1 MKKIITAFSLTAMVG
16 LGFLGYKNT
25 PIDKLLDTED
35 TNEKTYIVQVAGN
48 ITGTEEEKALA
59 EKNRKQVLSEL
70 ALKLGADSYEVTDVY
85 DMVYNGFAIKTS
97 EYNAD
102 ILKKT
107 LNVSEVAQSHTY
119 ALPTGEEDHTV
130 TFNADGTTTIK
141 EQKLTNYSAETMH
154 ARASDVKDA
163 TGVESKGGEGVTIGI
178 LDTGLFMNQVEGTST
193 RTALEKNNT
202 YRNKINAP
210 AFVPLA
216 SGIEAKT
223 KDYFA
228 EKTSKS
234 NFTYVNSKIPFA
246 YDFAGNDNDVDPKS
260 DSQNHGTH
268 VASLAAANGED
279 FQGIAPN
286 AQLAILKVF
295 GDSSGGAN
303 DNAIIAAINEAAKLG
318 LDEINMSLGSDLVDT
333 SDSISNTAYQALK
346 GAADLGVIANISAG
360 NSGKSSFSS
369 GNYANYTTD
378 IVEGGILGSYANYD
392 ETANIV
398 ASSNPDKAFYS
409 SIMQV
414 TKDGSEVANAV
425 SYSDQVI
432 TSTTQN
438 FLQDRPLTDLLGY
451 HEVTIDAFAEGT
463 TYYTK
468 KVTGEDD
475 SQVVEYVKVKSSE
488 TFDSSK
494 TYYVQDSSVTAD
506 YIVVPGYGQ
515 SSDYDKLEAEKGEGC
530 VKGKIAVVYRGNS
543 TFVDKYEQAQLHGA
557 IACVVINNTAST
569 TFNFSM
575 DFNSHSPNIPVV
587 FVFQNSKSYWG
598 DAGQTGKVN
607 LKVNSVAIAGD
618 GNSVSSFSSDGPSSN
633 LDIGPSVSAP
643 GSQVIGAVSATA
655 SNAITGDATSTG
667 VSGLYGYENMSG
679 TSMAAPN
686 LTGAIAL
693 ALGQKKASFTG
704 DDADTKFA
712 NEKKVISAKA
722 MATADQLVDGVKE
735 AENSPRM
742 QGAGRIN
749 VTSLLTADSYVTV
762 PNASTDG
769 YENTTQSKAELK
781 NLGSLYV
788 KDGDFSNAGENYI
801 EFEYTVHNDSDK
813 AKTYQPSMSV
823 MIPKLEITTNHEQ
836 YDAEEANSKG
846 EEVGYDSSV
855 SYIKGDKNTYPTFV
869 GTPTMSVRDDTVV
882 NYDSSKMTD
891 SSTLTVPAHGSAKGT
906 AKIRIDNLSFE
917 KTWNDNGYIE
927 DFDGTLKD
935 YISKYFAAAGGTY
948 VEGYL
953 KLEETTTKKDGE
965 YDDDE
970 TLTVPYMGFYGD
982 YSVAD
987 AVEPFDFEKED
998 ALSYDN
1004 GKTIYNPNY
1013 RVYNSDL
1020 ANNFLKGLNAAY
1032 AKPKAYAGS
1041 ALSASSSKLTN
1052 DQLNSIGNF
1061 NMAPTADGSTL
1072 LSVVNIDKTEL
1083 YAGGNNSA
1091 YMHAFFYVNRNI
1103 SEGTWT
1109 IKDSTGKAVTEGKV
1123 GTLMGSS
1130 GTYYY
1135 TEDFGVIKSWLTSS
1149 ETGYEMNRG
1158 FAEIDLSKV
1167 AEGKYT
1173 LQFDFAL
1180 NGLKDA
1186 NGNHVVKSRIYT
1198 LNVDRT
1204 APTLDKIETVT
1215 NGSNTSLK
1223 VTSTGASDSIKVG
1236 TNMIAPTL
1244 VDGTKDT
1251 YTATSKLSNSVLKA
1265 DKVNITLSDYAHNS
1279 IIVMVHPSDLTFSV
1293 ASTFF
1298 TDRHDFTIEEIDP
1311 RNNMYEIS
1319 ILDKNGNPIDGTKLG
1334 AFKIYVQLAT
1344 GLSKDEVTVEL
1355 DSEET
1360 KNISYDSTTGV
1371 LTINVPKGG
1380 VSTITLS
1387 VKPAGQGG
1395 NESSSTPDSSSSVTP
1410 DTSSQPSGDSS
1421 SSSSESKK
1429 GCGGSVVAAS
1439 SVVGA
1444 LALACGALALKKK
1457 KEDK

>member
-35 TNEKTYIVQVAGN
+35 KNEKTYIVQVAGN
-48 ITGTEEEKALA
+48 ITGTDEEKELA

-70 ALKLGADSYEVTDVY
+70 ALKLGTDSYEVTDVY
-85 DMVYNGFAIKTS
+85 DTVYNGFAIKTS

-107 LNVSEVAQSHTY
+107 LNVSEVALSHTY

-141 EQKLTNYSAETMH
+141 EQKLANYSAETMH
-154 ARASDVKDA
+154 ATANDVKAA
-163 TGVESKGGEGVTIGI
+163 TGLDSKGGEGITIGI
-178 LDTGLFMNQVEGTST
+178 LDTGLFMNQVQGTAT
-193 RTALEKNNT
+193 RNSIEKDNN
-202 YRNKINAP
+202 YRNKLNAP
-210 AFVPLA
+210 AFVSLA
-216 SGIEAKT
+216 SGIEAKD
-223 KDYFA
+223 KAYFDG
-228 EKTSKS
+228 KTSKKD
-234 NFTYVNSKIPFA
+234 FTYVNSKIPFT

-295 GDSSGGAN
+295 GDSSGGAS
-303 DNAIIAAINEAAKLG
+303 DQAIIAAINEAAKLG

-333 SDSISNTAYQALK
+333 SDNISDAAYLAIK
-346 GAADLGVIANISAG
+346 NAADKGVIANISAG

-414 TKDGSEVANAV
+414 TKDGSTVSNAV

-438 FLQDRPLTDLLGY
+438 FYKDRPLTDLLGY
-451 HEVTIDAFAEGT
+451 HAVEIDGFAEGT
-463 TYYTK
+463 TYYTQR
-468 KVTGEDD
+468 VSGEGE
-475 SQVVEYVKVKSSE
+475 SQVVEYVRVKSSE
-488 TFDSSK
+488 AFDSTK

-506 YIVVPGYGQ
+506 YIVIPGYGQ
-515 SSDYDKLEAEKGEGC
+515 ASDYDKLEAEKGAGC
-530 VKGKIAVVYRGNS
+530 VDGKIAVVYRGNS

-557 IACVVINNTAST
+557 KACVVINNTAST

-575 DFNSHSPNIPVV
+575 DFNSHSPLIPVV
-587 FVFQNSKSYWG
+587 FVFQNSKSSWG

-607 LKVNSVAIAGD
+607 LQVNSVAIAGD

-633 LDIGPSVSAP
+633 LDIGPTVSAP

-655 SNAITGDATSTG
+655 SNAVTGDATSTG

-704 DDADTKFA
+704 EDAAEKFA

-735 AENSPRM
+735 SENSPRM

-749 VTSLLTADSYVTV
+749 VASLLTADSYVTV

-769 YENTTQSKAELK
+769 FENTTQSKAELK

-788 KDGDFSNAGENYI
+788 KDGDFSKTSENYI

-823 MIPKLEITTNHEQ
+823 MIPKLEISTNHEQ
-836 YDAEEANSKG
+836 YDAEEANSRG
-846 EEVGYDSSV
+846 EEVGFDSSV
-855 SYIKGDKNTYPTFV
+855 TYVKGDKNTYPTFV

-882 NYDSSKMTD
+882 DYDSTKMTD
-891 SSTLTVPAHGSAKGT
+891 STTLSVPAHGTAKGT
-906 AKIRIDNLSFE
+906 AKIRIDNLSF
-917 KTWNDNGYIE
+917 KKSWNDNGYIE
-927 DFDGTLKD
+927 DFEGTLKD
-935 YISKYFAAAGGTY
+935 YIAKYFAAAGGTY

-953 KLEETTTKKDGE
+953 KLEETTSKVDGE
-965 YDDDE
+965 YDDNE

-982 YSVAD
+982 FSVAEP
-987 AVEPFDFEKED
+987 VEPFDFEKED
-998 ALSYDN
+998 ALSYEN

-1013 RVYNSDL
+1013 HVYNSDL
-1020 ANNFLKGLNAAY
+1020 ANNFLKGLNANY

-1041 ALSASSSKLTN
+1041 ALSASSAKLTN

-1072 LSVVNIDKTEL
+1072 LSVVDIDKTEL
-1083 YAGGNNSA
+1083 YAGGKSSA
-1091 YMHAFFYVNRNI
+1091 YMHAFFYVNRNV
-1103 SEGTWT
+1103 SSASWT
-1109 IKDSTGKAVTEGKV
+1109 IKDATGKAVTTGKV
-1123 GTLMGSS
+1123 GTLMAS
-1130 GTYYY
+1130 GGQYYY
-1135 TEDFGVIKSWLTSS
+1135 TEDYGLVKSWLTSS

-1158 FAEIDLSKV
+1158 LAEIDLTKV
-1167 AEGKYT
+1167 QEGKYT

-1180 NGLKDA
+1180 TGLKDA
-1186 NGNHVVKSRIYT
+1186 NGNHVVKSRSYP

-1215 NGSNTSLK
+1215 SGTNTSLK
-1223 VTSTGASDSIKVG
+1223 ITSTGASDSIKVG
-1236 TNMIAPTL
+1236 TNLIAPNL
-1244 VDGTKDT
+1244 VKGTDDT
-1251 YTATSKLSNSVLKA
+1251 YTATARLTSSVLKA

-1279 IIVMVHPSDLTFSV
+1279 IVIMVHPSNLTFSV
-1293 ASTFF
+1293 GSTFF
-1298 TDRHDFTIEEIDP
+1298 TDRHDFSIEEVDP
-1311 RNNMYEIS
+1311 NNNMYEIS
-1319 ILDKNGNPIDGTKLG
+1319 ILDKNGNPLDGNKLD

-1355 DSEET
+1355 DGEET

-1371 LTINVPKGG
+1371 LTIDVPKGG
-1380 VSTITLS
+1380 VSSVKLS

-1395 NESSSTPDSSSSVTP
+1395 NESSSTPDSSSTAP
-1410 DTSSQPSGDSS
+1410 DSTTKPSEDS
-1421 SSSSESKK
+1421 SSSSESKG
-1429 GCGGSVVAAS
+1429 GCRGSVIAAS

-1444 LALACGALALKKK
+1444 LALACGALVLKKK